1 MYIGQ
6 RTGTPEK
13 FRRMTETLRDAGVFG
28 AVRGVLFGKPAD
40 EAHSTPRCII
50 PFGVDA
56 VEDTEEQR
64 IAFAAETK

>member
-1 MYIGQ
+1 
-6 RTGTPEK
+6 
-13 FRRMTETLRDAGVFG
+13 MTETLRDAGVFG
-28 AVRGVLFGKPAD
+28 AVRGVLFGKSAD